1 MLHKM
6 YLVSSEHFKKLTPS
20 KKPPSKIKRKLPQG
34 DYDKWI
40 KMIRK
45 LREEDVT
52 RKAQLKDIA
61 KFMKQVLPER
71 PVQRFERITPTVKRG
86 NLCLPLQLRSP
97 IKKKIRN

>member
-1 MLHKM
+1 M
-6 YLVSSEHFKKLTPS
+6 YLVLSELFQKCAATTKLL
-20 KKPPSKIKRKLPQG
+20 SKIKRKFSQNN
-34 DYDKWI
+34 YDKLI
-40 KMIRK
+40 ELSGKI
-45 LREEDVT
+45 REEDVT
-52 RKAQLKDIA
+52 RKVQLKDIA